1 MKENQKDDKP
11 FRVLFNIKKRNKNIN
26 NEIEDNRIRSVSLNN
41 TNSLKK
47 LKPKLKPII
56 ANINPSPIKLTEKE
70 DININ
75 DESFSIKPH
84 KKQSKNVLI
93 FKINDLEIEEEIYE
107 NTINSNDEEYS
118 SRNLPHVLSDSSDND
133 SRDNDSFS
141 NKKIKSRKGSGVNA
155 PIPKKKVNWCI
166 QHIRRKMDKIKNNI
180 QLKSYK
186 DDSIL
191 NSSNKTYLSDN
202 YRIKCAQNYIN
213 KLKLESLNEYN
224 KIKNKTIS
232 FKDIKNCKPPILGF
246 LQMNELS
253 INTTL
258 SSCNLS
264 EI

>member
-1 MKENQKDDKP
+1 MKETQNDDKP
-11 FRVLFNIKKRNKNIN
+11 FNVSFNIKKRNKNIN
-26 NEIEDNRIRSVSLNN
+26 YEIEDNRIRSVSLNN
-41 TNSLKK
+41 NSLKK
-47 LKPKLKPII
+47 LKPKLKPIN

-70 DININ
+70 NTNIN
-75 DESFSIKPH
+75 DESFSIKSN
-84 KKQSKNVLI
+84 KKQSKNVLV

-107 NTINSNDEEYS
+107 KTINSNDEEYS
-118 SRNLPHVLSDSSDND
+118 SRKLPHVLTDSSDND
-133 SRDNDSFS
+133 SRDNDYI
-141 NKKIKSRKGSGVNA
+141 NKKKIKSRKGSGINA

-166 QHIRRKMDKIKNNI
+166 QHTRRKMDKIKNNI

-191 NSSNKTYLSDN
+191 NSSYKTYLSDN

-213 KLKLESLNEYN
+213 KLKLESLNEYD

-246 LQMNELS
+246 LQMNEQS
-253 INTTL
+253 INSTL